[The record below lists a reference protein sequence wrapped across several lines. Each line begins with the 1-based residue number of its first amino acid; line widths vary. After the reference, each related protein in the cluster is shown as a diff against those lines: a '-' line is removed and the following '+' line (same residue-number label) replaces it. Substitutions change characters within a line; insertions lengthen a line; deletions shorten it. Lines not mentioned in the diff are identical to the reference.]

1 MVEDFTLRDYK
12 KVMNKNVQLLLLI
25 FFMTISNYGI
35 SQEKIFSYK
44 IQLSDLL
51 LVKPQSP
58 FYAGNVIRTIPQL
71 NVEKTFKEKYKL
83 DAEFS
88 INGFLNSEFSD
99 GKFSTDPEISLYRA
113 WIRYSGKK
121 YEFRLGLQKL
131 NFGSAQILRPL
142 MWFDSVDPRDPQKL
156 TNGVYGGLF
165 RYYFENNANFWF
177 WTLIGNKNLKGL
189 EFTPNDKDFPEFGG
203 RIQYPIKK
211 GEISLTY
218 DYRKTD
224 LSSFALLNHTGSEPE
239 HKIGLDGKVDI
250 GIGLWIENSFS
261 QLIMNKDTSL
271 QTLMSTL
278 GADYTFNVGNGL
290 GATLEL
296 FYINS
301 KFNSSKQNLANGFFP
316 SLIITY
322 PLTILDNLSSVTMF
336 DFAGKNLY
344 QFVGWQRTYDHLS
357 LNLMLSLNPD
367 SGSDNMLI
375 FRGNQFLSGNYV
387 QFLLSY
393 NL

>member
-1 MVEDFTLRDYK
+1 MDRK
-12 KVMNKNVQLLLLI
+12 LI
-25 FFMTISNYGI
+25 IFIFIITISNYGI

-44 IQLSDLL
+44 VQLSDLL
-51 LVKPQSP
+51 LVKPQNP
-58 FYAGNVIRTIPQL
+58 FYFGNVLRTIPQL
-71 NVEKTFKEKYKL
+71 NIEKSLKEKYKL
-83 DAEFS
+83 DAELS
-88 INGFLNSEFSD
+88 INGFLNTEFAD
-99 GKFSTDPEISLYRA
+99 KKFSNDPELSMYRA
-113 WIRYSGKK
+113 WVRYSGKK
-121 YEFRLGLQKL
+121 FEFRIGLQKL

-165 RYYFENNANFWF
+165 RYYFDNNANFWL
-177 WTLIGNKNLKGL
+177 WTLIGNNNLKGL
-189 EFTPNDKDFPEFGG
+189 EFTPNDGDFPEFGG
-203 RIQYPIKK
+203 RMQYPIKK

-224 LSSFALLNHTGSEPE
+224 ISSFSVFNHTGSEPE
-239 HKIGLDGKVDI
+239 HKVGLDGKIDI

-261 QLIMNKDTSL
+261 SLIVNKDTSV

-290 GATLEL
+290 GGTFEL

-301 KFNSSKQNLANGFFP
+301 KFNFSKQNIADGFFP
-316 SLIITY
+316 ALVITY
-322 PLTILDNLSSVTMF
+322 PVTILDNLSSVTMF
-336 DFAGKNLY
+336 DIAGKNLY

-357 LNLMLSLNPD
+357 FNLMLSLNPD
-367 SGSDNMLI
+367 SGSDNMLL
-375 FRGNQFLSGNYV
+375 FRGNQFLNGNYV